1 MGFMDKLSEVNA
13 KMGKT
18 IQESLES
25 TLNFDLK
32 PKDGKM
38 HPLIVAMKGFISIK
52 NFTTGIKVDSRRVD
66 YLDRVLTVLQKGY
79 EIVSVSRTG
88 SEDRDEYESYLI
100 MYR

>member
-1 MGFMDKLSEVNA
+1 MGFMDKLSEVND

-66 YLDRVLTVLQKGY
+66 YLDRVRGRCPLDFEGGTPTLWQK
-79 EIVSVSRTG
+79 
-88 SEDRDEYESYLI
+88 
-100 MYR
+100 